1 MCLICDRIRLGEENP
16 FFVAEMSTGIVVIG
30 DHQYF
35 RGYTLFLCKRHVVE
49 LYDLDEEFLAAFM
62 KETAAVAKAVAKAFG
77 AAKMNIELLG
87 NKDSH
92 LHWHL
97 FPRREGD
104 LGDYG
109 VEGRGPVWLVPG
121 EELFAPETKPSPEE
135 LDDLKRTLHDAL
147 GAYASLQ

>member
-1 MCLICDRIRLGEENP
+1 MCLICDRIRLGEDNP
-16 FFVAEMSTGIVVIG
+16 FLVTELETGVVVIG

-49 LYDLDEEFLAAFM
+49 LYDLDDAFLAAFM
-62 KETAAVAKAVAKAFG
+62 KETAEVAKAVAKAFG
-77 AAKMNIELLG
+77 AAKMNYELLG

-121 EELFAPETKPSPEE
+121 EELFAPGTSPTPEE
-135 LDDLKRTLHDAL
+135 LRLLITTLRQEL
-147 GAYASLQ
+147 